1 MKLSGQN
8 ITKIMVGTGSSSVE
22 AKKVMVGTGTSAVE
36 AWTST
41 IKLTGTKDK
50 DSRDQLLA
58 ALDSRG
64 LDHTQITELPFRL
77 DTSQA
82 TDLRDLFAGYTSLQ
96 VVPEMDTS
104 NVTIFSGLF
113 MDCSS
118 LEYIPELD
126 AGKVIETTEMFR
138 NTSKLTSVVL
148 RGVTDNVDL
157 RDTKITASVA
167 DEFMRSAG
175 EPSSNQWLY
184 FPGTSAGCNPAIA
197 EGKGWTVENIPGTTF
212 DFVSSGEHTIP
223 KPSWAT
229 HFDYYICG
237 GGGGGASG
245 GSLTGRGHGGYAS
258 TINIGSGPLAASGG
272 NVERDPL
279 VVRVGSGGSGGVGS
293 NNVSGS
299 AGDDSWFFPYERDS
313 GTDVG
318 MRGLGGSGGSGTSG
332 SPREGEG
339 TDTHTRFSNTFVG
352 ASSAGVDVNGRTPGG
367 GGGGGSTGGLIGG
380 GGRRGRDGGTG
391 RVWVRLRGNG

>member
-1 MKLSGQN
+1 
-8 ITKIMVGTGSSSVE
+8 MVGTGSSSVE

-64 LDHTQITELPFRL
+64 IDHTQITEIPFKL
-77 DTSQA
+77 DISES

-104 NVTIFSGLF
+104 HVRILSGVF
-113 MDCSS
+113 MDCPS
-118 LEYIPELD
+118 LEHIPELD
-126 AGKVIETTEMFR
+126 AGSVTETVWTFR
-138 NTSKLTSVVL
+138 NTSNLTSAVL
-148 RGVTDNVDL
+148 RGVTTNVDL
-157 RDTKITASVA
+157 RDTKFTASAA

-175 EPSSNQWLY
+175 TASSSGRLY
-184 FPGTSAGCNPAIA
+184 FPGTSAGCNPEIA
-197 EGKGWTVENIPGTTF
+197 EGKGWAVENIPGTIF
-212 DFVSSGEHTIP
+212 NFVSSGDHTIT

-245 GSLTGRGHGGYAS
+245 GSLSGRGHGGYAG
-258 TINIGSGPLAASGG
+258 TIVMGSGPLAASGG
-272 NVERDPL
+272 DVEKDPL
-279 VVRVGSGGSGGVGS
+279 VARVGSGGSGGVGS

-299 AGDDSWFFPYERDS
+299 VGVDSWFFPYENTS
-313 GTDVG
+313 GLNVG
-318 MRGLGGSGGSGTSG
+318 MRGLAGSGGSGTAS

-339 TDTHTRFSNTFVG
+339 TDTYTRFSNTFSG